1 MYSLRIEN
9 NRTEQV
15 KLNISIKTNELQK
28 TFLLFLFTVLTS
40 ISSTLATTYYVDNNA
55 GNDLNN
61 GLSVGSPW
69 QTLTK
74 VNSFLFSPND
84 SILFIRNGVWRGQLI
99 PKSGS
104 VLGFITYSDYGT
116 GEKPLFLGSVNKSA
130 TSDWINE
137 GGNIWRCS
145 VIFSTDV
152 GNLIFNNATSFGI
165 KKWNQLDLLIQD
177 DYWYDLSSGKLK
189 IFSATNPASFYSDIE
204 CAQRN
209 HIIYQQNV
217 SYAVFNNMSLKY
229 GAAHGFG
236 GGNTQYLIIRAC
248 DISYIGGGDLNQDGS
263 NIRFGN
269 GIEFWANAHDNTVE
283 QCKIWEIYDTGLSNQ
298 NQGSTVQQ
306 YNISYK
312 NNIVYN
318 CALASFEYW
327 NKPASSTTANIHFE
341 NNTCVNAGYG
351 WGIQRPDRVGVHI
364 LLSYN
369 EATTDSIFIRNN
381 IFYKANT
388 CLAMPS
394 TWNSTDGYQK
404 LKLSNNCYYQ
414 TSPTDT
420 VAFLFF
426 STAYNTSSFST
437 YQTNTGQD
445 VNSFIN
451 DPLFINYSS
460 NDFHIVATSPVINQG
475 YSTGILN
482 DFDNETRLPVID
494 IGADEFYPF
503 TTRVEG
509 QLNKHTF
516 SIFPNPTTETLT
528 INLTDIKGTEQVQI
542 FNSMGGLLKEFKIT
556 ESTQINIDDLP
567 SGLYFIHIK
576 IYSPQMLKFIKQ

>member
-1 MYSLRIEN
+1 M
-9 NRTEQV
+9 
-15 KLNISIKTNELQK
+15 KLNISTKTNNPQK
-28 TFLLFLFTVLTS
+28 AFFAFVFTVLTS
-40 ISSTLATTYYVDNNA
+40 ITSTFATTYYVDNNA
-55 GNDLNN
+55 GNDFNN
-61 GLSVGSPW
+61 GLSTGSPW
-69 QTLTK
+69 QTLIK

-104 VLGFITYSDYGT
+104 ISGYITYSDYGT
-116 GEKPLFLGSVNKSA
+116 GEKPLFLGSINKSA
-130 TSDWINE
+130 TSDWISE

-145 VIFSTDV
+145 VTFSTDI
-152 GNLIFNNATSFGI
+152 GNLIFNNATLFGI
-165 KKWNQLDLLIQD
+165 KKWSQLDILTQG
-177 DYWYDLSSGKLK
+177 DYLYDLNSGKLK
-189 IFSATNPASFYSDIE
+189 IYSIVNPASFYSEIE

-217 SYAVFNNMSLKY
+217 SYAIFNNLSLKY

-248 DISYIGGGDLNQDGS
+248 EISYIGGGDLNQDGS

-306 YNISYK
+306 YNIFYK
-312 NNIVYN
+312 NNIIYN

-327 NKPASSTTANIHFE
+327 NKPALSTTANIHFE

-369 EATTDSIFIRNN
+369 EAATDSIFIRNN
-381 IFYKANT
+381 IFYKANA

-394 TWNSTDGYQK
+394 TWNTTDGYQK

-414 TSPTDT
+414 PSPTDT

-426 STAYNTSSFST
+426 SSAYNTPSFMT

-445 VNSFIN
+445 VSSFII
-451 DPLFINYSS
+451 DPLFVNYSS
-460 NDFHIVATSPVINQG
+460 NDFHIMSTSPVINQG
-475 YSTGILN
+475 YPTGILN
-482 DFDNETRLPVID
+482 DFDNEVRVPSID
-494 IGADEFYPF
+494 IGADEFYPN
-503 TTRVEG
+503 TSVIDG
-509 QLNKHTF
+509 QLKNHSL
-516 SIFPNPTTETLT
+516 SIFPNPA
-528 INLTDIKGTEQVQI
+528 TDILSIILTGTNGTEQIQI
-542 FNSMGGLLKEFKIT
+542 FDYMGMLLKKFEIT
-556 ESTQINIDDLP
+556 ESTQIKIDNLP
-567 SGLYFIHIK
+567 DGLYFIHLNNQP
-576 IYSPQMLKFIKQ
+576 PQTLKFIKQ